1 MTKSQTYLIVMW
13 LGLPALSGVL
23 YLTGQ
28 RMHEAWR
35 EHPATE
41 VEMTDC
47 RIEAMMEG
55 DNPVDVRAIERACLQ
70 AANDAYTRPRSIR
83 LVLGY
88 GLLVTLY
95 VVGAS
100 FLTWLRLGAG
110 PRPPHR
116 SAAPEGSP

>member
-1 MTKSQTYLIVMW
+1 MTKSKTYLIVVW
-13 LGLPALSGVL
+13 LGLPTLSGVL

-28 RMHEAWR
+28 RMHEGWR
-35 EHPATE
+35 ERPATE
-41 VEMTDC
+41 VETTDC

-95 VVGAS
+95 IVGAS
-100 FLTWLRLGAG
+100 FLTWRRLGAG

-116 SAAPEGSP
+116 SAAP